1 MSTDPCRSK
10 PSRQGSAR
18 PRGRAWL
25 AAALMLLA
33 GGALAQQ
40 QATDEPER
48 DAEGD
53 IVFLHALD
61 NQPIEFTWRPDQE
74 ITPAVEQFH
83 KKAENCYSSDPAA
96 IEAGEKIYAKL
107 CQACHLKDGTGR
119 IGPSLVGDS
128 PKRAR
133 TGTDRGRFEIM
144 PSSLHAADRQTFGK
158 EPLGVDVKYG
168 DRYRRQQR
176 GRHQLA
182 PGQDVPDDHGLQ
194 PDG

>member
-1 MSTDPCRSK
+1 MSTDPCRSR
-10 PSRQGSAR
+10 PSRQGSGR

-48 DAEGD
+48 DPEGG

-61 NQPIEFTWRPDQE
+61 NQPIEFDLRPDEE
-74 ITPAVEQFH
+74 ITPAVQQFH
-83 KKAENCYSSDPAA
+83 KKAENAYSSDPAA
-96 IEAGEKIYAKL
+96 IEAGEKVYAKL

-133 TGTDRGRFEIM
+133 TGTDRGRFEIIYAGGAGAM
-144 PSSLHAADRQTFGK
+144 QAFGQRLDQDEILQVMAYLEVLRDQAD
-158 EPLGVDVKYG
+158 D
-168 DRYRRQQR
+168 
-176 GRHQLA
+176 
-182 PGQDVPDDHGLQ
+182 
-194 PDG
+194 

>member
-1 MSTDPCRSK
+1 MSTDPCRSR
-10 PSRQGSAR
+10 PSRQGSGR

-74 ITPAVEQFH
+74 ITPAVQQFH
-83 KKAENCYSSDPAA
+83 KNAENAYSGDPAA
-96 IEAGEKIYAKL
+96 IEAGEKVYAKL

-128 PKRAR
+128 PKRTR
-133 TGTDRGRFEIM
+133 TGTDRGRFEIIYAGGAGAM
-144 PSSLHAADRQTFGK
+144 QAFGQRLDQDQILQVMAYVEVLRDQAD
-158 EPLGVDVKYG
+158 D
-168 DRYRRQQR
+168 
-176 GRHQLA
+176 
-182 PGQDVPDDHGLQ
+182 
-194 PDG
+194 

>member
-1 MSTDPCRSK
+1 
-10 PSRQGSAR
+10 
-18 PRGRAWL
+18 
-25 AAALMLLA
+25 MLLA

-40 QATDEPER
+40 ANDEPER

-61 NQPIEFTWRPDQE
+61 NQPIEFDLRPEEE
-74 ITPAVEQFH
+74 ITPAVQQFH
-83 KKAENCYSSDPAA
+83 KNAENAYSGDPAA

-133 TGTDRGRFEIM
+133 TGTDRGRFEIIYAGGAGAM
-144 PSSLHAADRQTFGK
+144 QAFGQRLDQDEILQVMAYLEVLRDQAD
-158 EPLGVDVKYG
+158 D
-168 DRYRRQQR
+168 
-176 GRHQLA
+176 
-182 PGQDVPDDHGLQ
+182 
-194 PDG
+194 